1 MLDVDLQTFDDE
13 AIELLGRVPSPFVVL
28 GIQSIKEEAMQN
40 IRRKY
45 HVPSITDNIQKLLR
59 YPHMTMGLEFI
70 LGLPGDDY
78 ESFKSTLDWALSFE
92 PMPKVFIYDL
102 WVIENA
108 PLYDVAGQFGIRTD
122 EEGLVQGTASFSE
135 EGVLRASL
143 LSEVLTQCQ
152 MNDNLMRRYQAL
164 RRGNGSRPSE
174 ILEKMTESYIRAGKF
189 SGRERIP
196 SL

>member
-1 MLDVDLQTFDDE
+1 M
-13 AIELLGRVPSPFVVL
+13 L

-45 HVPSITDNIQKLLR
+45 HVPWITDNIQKLLR

-78 ESFKSTLDWALSFE
+78 ESFKSTLDWALWLE

-135 EGVLRASL
+135 E
-143 LSEVLTQCQ
+143 EVGEP
-152 MNDNLMRRYQAL
+152 AL
-164 RRGNGSRPSE
+164 RGPHAVPDERQPDAQVARRCTGATAAEPAESS
-174 ILEKMTESYIRAGKF
+174 KMTESTSPA
-189 SGRERIP
+189 SSPGRLQGENALDGTRP
-196 SL
+196 GL